1 MERIKEAANSG
12 SPNGPR
18 TGHENESVSELI
30 SGMVGDVQGLV
41 RGEIQL
47 AKTELSESAS
57 AAARGIAMLIAGA
70 IVGLIGFV
78 FLMYTI
84 MERIDDWM
92 PRWAAAL
99 IVGGAL
105 VLIAIILAL
114 VGKSQLSADKLK
126 PTQTI
131 DSLQEDKEWAQQQAS
146 SVKS

>member
-1 MERIKEAANSG
+1 MERIKEAANTG
-12 SPNGPR
+12 SSTGPR

-57 AAARGIAMLIAGA
+57 GAARGIGMLAAGA
-70 IVGLIGFV
+70 LLGLIGFV
-78 FLMYTI
+78 FLMYMV
-84 MERIDDWM
+84 MELLDHTM

-99 IVGGAL
+99 IVAL
-105 VLIAIILAL
+105 GLVVIAVILAL

-131 DSLQEDKEWAQQQAS
+131 DSLQEDKEWAQQQAN

>member
-12 SPNGPR
+12 SPNAPR

-30 SGMVGDVQGLV
+30 SGMVGNIQGLV

-47 AKTELSESAS
+47 ARTELSESAS
-57 AAARGIAMLIAGA
+57 SAARGIGMLVGGA
-70 IVGLIGFV
+70 VLALIGFV

-84 MERIDDWM
+84 MELLDDAM

-99 IVGGAL
+99 IVGGGL
-105 VLIAIILAL
+105 LLIAIILAL
-114 VGKSQLSADKLK
+114 AGRSQLSADKLK

-131 DSLQEDKEWAQQQAS
+131 DSLQEDKEWAQQQAR
-146 SVKS
+146 SVKN